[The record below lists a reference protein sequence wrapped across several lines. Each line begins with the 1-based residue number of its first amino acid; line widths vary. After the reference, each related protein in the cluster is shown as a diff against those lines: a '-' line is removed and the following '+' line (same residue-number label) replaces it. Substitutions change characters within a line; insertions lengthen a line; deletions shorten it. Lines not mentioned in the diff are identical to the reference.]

1 MKYKFKRKKG
11 KKNTNAKVTQL
22 DGITFASGLE
32 AYCYQKLK
40 ESNIKSDYEGK
51 TFELVEKFKYP
62 GEFYDKGK
70 TQGVKVYKK
79 KTGNIRN
86 MSYTPDFISEDHRFI
101 IETKGLRTPEFNMRF
116 KLFFRKLVTDNDIY
130 DIYLPSN
137 RKEVDQTIEL
147 IKSKIK

>member
-1 MKYKFKRKKG
+1 MKYKFKRRKG
-11 KKNTNAKVTQL
+11 KKNTNAKKTEV
-22 DGITFASGLE
+22 DGIEFASGLE

-40 ESNIKSDYEGK
+40 QAKIESDYEGK
-51 TFELVEKFKYP
+51 TFELMEKFNYP
-62 GEFYDKGK
+62 GDFYDKGK
-70 TQGVKVYKK
+70 TKGVKVYKK

-86 MSYTPDFISEDHRFI
+86 MSYTPDFISEKHRFI

-116 KLFFRKLVTDNDIY
+116 KLFFNKLVNENDIY